1 MSETL
6 NTITI
11 GNYKKC
17 VIMLKG
23 EKDKKP
29 VLICKSLFRKREL
42 PMDKTTIRTLNHTF
56 LGNKEHEVIIE
67 WEDGT
72 LSQAIVDD
80 VIYSA
85 ILRNMVTT

>member
-1 MSETL
+1 MSEML

-17 VIMLKG
+17 VIMLNG

-29 VLICKSLFRKREL
+29 VLMCKRLFRKREL

-85 ILRNMVTT
+85 LLKSMI

>member
-1 MSETL
+1 MI
-6 NTITI
+6 NTIVT
-11 GNYKKC
+11 GNYKNCRIVLKEDVGA
-17 VIMLKG
+17 VI
-23 EKDKKP
+23 
-29 VLICKSLFRKREL
+29 ICKKIFGKKEIT
-42 PMDKTTIRTLNHTF
+42 MDKTTIRTLNHTF

-85 ILRNMVTT
+85 LLKSMI